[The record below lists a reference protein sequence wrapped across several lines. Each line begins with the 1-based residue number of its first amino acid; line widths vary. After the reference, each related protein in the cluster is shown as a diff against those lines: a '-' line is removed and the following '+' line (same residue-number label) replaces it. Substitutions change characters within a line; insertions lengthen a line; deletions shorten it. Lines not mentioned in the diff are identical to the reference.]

1 MKQTENELRASTPA
15 RIAVGRAGVR
25 AKTDEV
31 LSFRYDHAAAVDAV
45 YGEVSETVLSEL
57 GLFTVHTLAT
67 DKDVYLRRPDYGRKL
82 SSEAVELIKK
92 RCIKGATVQIVVSNG
107 LSANAINENAVDL
120 YGALIQSLALAN
132 LDIGTSFYVEKGRV
146 AIMDHIGEI
155 LSPKV
160 VVLLIGE
167 RPGLVSAESMSIYL
181 CYRPNAKTIESDRMV
196 ISNIHQ
202 RGTNPAEA
210 GAHLADVIQKV
221 LHYEAS
227 GIQLVEM
234 ERQKKGAGT

>member
-1 MKQTENELRASTPA
+1 MKQTDKELQRLTPA

-25 AKTDEV
+25 AKTDAM

-45 YGEVSETVLSEL
+45 YGEVNERVLSEL
-57 GLFTVHTLAT
+57 GLFQVNTLAT
-67 DKDVYLRRPDYGRKL
+67 EKDVYLRRPDYGRKL
-82 SSEAVELIKK
+82 SREAVDFITK

-107 LSANAINENAVDL
+107 LSANAINENAIDL
-120 YGALIQSLALAN
+120 YEALKQSLELAS

-146 AIMDHIGEI
+146 AVMDHIGEI
-155 LSPKV
+155 LEPKV

-167 RPGLVSAESMSIYL
+167 RPGLMSAESMSVYL
-181 CYRPNAKTIESDRMV
+181 CYKPNAKTIESDRMV

-202 RGTNPAEA
+202 RGTNPSEA

-227 GIQLVEM
+227 GIQLVEI
-234 ERQKKGAGT
+234 ERQRNG